1 MNGRPDIES
10 LVSLLESA
18 PDPALITDD
27 QDRIVLVNHSAESLF
42 GYRRLELAG
51 RSIHDFVPHRQE
63 IVGDR
68 TSIVARHQD
77 GHATRLTVSFRSIP
91 VDRQLLTAGYFRNQ
105 DDGSAPDVSAL
116 DRLPVATFRFDAI
129 GRLLYANAAA
139 DGVLG
144 TRAETFT
151 GKTPTEFGLPS
162 QLGQTWPG
170 ASGKSSNAA
179 WPRRD
184 SPTKAPA
191 AGSASEWPSLRFP

>member
-42 GYRRLELAG
+42 GYWRLELAG

-77 GHATRLTVSFRSIP
+77 GHAMRLTVSFRSIP

-105 DDGSAPDVSAL
+105 DDGSAPDVIRTRPPAGRDVPVRRHRPTAL
-116 DRLPVATFRFDAI
+116 RERRR
-129 GRLLYANAAA
+129 GRRARDPGGDIHGEDA
-139 DGVLG
+139 DGVRAAVAVGPDVARGIREVLERRVAA
-144 TRAETFT
+144 TRLA
-151 GKTPTEFGLPS
+151 
-162 QLGQTWPG
+162 
-170 ASGKSSNAA
+170 
-179 WPRRD
+179 D
-184 SPTKAPA
+184 
-191 AGSASEWPSLRFP
+191 